1 MAGASRNL
9 LQGADGAIDKPL
21 LSKYDRYRFLV
32 ALDGKPAEIL
42 KTERPQPLPK
52 PFRQFANGEWLFVN
66 LARWMTILGYSSTG

>member
-32 ALDGKPAEIL
+32 ALDGKPAGIL
-42 KTERPQPLPK
+42 KTERPQPL
-52 PFRQFANGEWLFVN
+52 
-66 LARWMTILGYSSTG
+66 S

>member
-32 ALDGKPAEIL
+32 ALDAKPAGIL
-42 KTERPQPLPK
+42 KTERPQPLP
-52 PFRQFANGEWLFVN
+52 
-66 LARWMTILGYSSTG
+66 